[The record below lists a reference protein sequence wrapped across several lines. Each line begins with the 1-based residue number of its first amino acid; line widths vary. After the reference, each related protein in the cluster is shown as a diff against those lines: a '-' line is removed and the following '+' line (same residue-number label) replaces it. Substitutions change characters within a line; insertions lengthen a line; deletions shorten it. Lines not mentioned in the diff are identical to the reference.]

1 MTTLVKAAVV
11 QAGSFLFD
19 TPRTLNKLT
28 DLTRDAAG
36 RGAQIVVFPE
46 AFVGGYPK
54 GLDFGAR
61 IGTRSPEGREDFR
74 RYYDSAIEEG
84 GVESAQIAA
93 AARDNR
99 VYLVVGVIERAAATL
114 YCTVLMY
121 APDGTLLGKH
131 RKLMPTALERL
142 IWGMGDG
149 STLTVIDSP
158 IGRFGS
164 VICWENYM
172 PLLRMAMYAQGIEIY
187 CAPTVDDR
195 ETWLPTMRTIALEGR
210 CFVLS
215 ACQFLRRSD
224 APSDYAVP
232 PGSAPDAALIR
243 GGSCIVDPFGEVLC
257 QPVFGEETIRI
268 AELDRRLIARGKFDL
283 DVAGHYARPDVFR
296 LTVNRGELTSVEF
309 QPILNGNSLNEAA
322 P

>member
-1 MTTLVKAAVV
+1 VFAFDDLSAGDFVTASPVRAAVV
-11 QAGSFLFD
+11 QAGSLLFD

-74 RYYDSAIEEG
+74 RYYDSAIEVVG
-84 GVESAQIAA
+84 AESAQFAA

-99 VYLVVGVIERAAATL
+99 VYLVVGVIERAGATL

-158 IGRFGS
+158 MER
-164 VICWENYM
+164 
-172 PLLRMAMYAQGIEIY
+172 
-187 CAPTVDDR
+187 
-195 ETWLPTMRTIALEGR
+195 
-210 CFVLS
+210 
-215 ACQFLRRSD
+215 
-224 APSDYAVP
+224 
-232 PGSAPDAALIR
+232 
-243 GGSCIVDPFGEVLC
+243 
-257 QPVFGEETIRI
+257 
-268 AELDRRLIARGKFDL
+268 
-283 DVAGHYARPDVFR
+283 
-296 LTVNRGELTSVEF
+296 
-309 QPILNGNSLNEAA
+309 
-322 P
+322 

>member
-1 MTTLVKAAVV
+1 M
-11 QAGSFLFD
+11 
-19 TPRTLNKLT
+19 NKLT

-74 RYYDSAIEEG
+74 RYYDSAIEVVG
-84 GVESAQIAA
+84 AESAQFAA

-99 VYLVVGVIERAAATL
+99 VYLVVGVIERAGATL

-158 IGRFGS
+158 
-164 VICWENYM
+164 M
-172 PLLRMAMYAQGIEIY
+172 
-187 CAPTVDDR
+187 DR
-195 ETWLPTMRTIALEGR
+195 
-210 CFVLS
+210 
-215 ACQFLRRSD
+215 
-224 APSDYAVP
+224 
-232 PGSAPDAALIR
+232 
-243 GGSCIVDPFGEVLC
+243 
-257 QPVFGEETIRI
+257 
-268 AELDRRLIARGKFDL
+268 
-283 DVAGHYARPDVFR
+283 
-296 LTVNRGELTSVEF
+296 
-309 QPILNGNSLNEAA
+309 
-322 P
+322 